1 MTNDKLNQYIKHYI
15 EKDKTGRAIMLTGSW
30 GIGKSYY
37 IKNELIPF
45 LTENGEHQCIVVSLY
60 GLSSISDVSKAIYWE
75 TRVKKLKFESEAGK
89 ATLLVAKT
97 LLKGLAGQIGL
108 DLNADEKDLQALYQ
122 SVDLSNKLIIIEDV
136 ERTKI
141 DIIELLGYVNSL
153 CEQDAVKVLLVT
165 NEKEIIQYKPT
176 EDKEPKKAA
185 TSDWFAEMTQTPKE
199 GEKKEYTE
207 KTQRY
212 LETKE
217 KTISD
222 TIRFTGNL
230 KIAIQEIIGSFDN
243 KSLKQFATDEDT
255 SNIVDIMYLMKSE
268 NLRSVIFAC
277 QKTSDIFDQ
286 ISDEL
291 FSEDFYRTILYGI
304 VAFSQ
309 RLHAGAD
316 NTWIGL
322 EHYSQELGLRNYP
335 LFRFCYDF
343 ILTQQFDISLVPAA
357 ASSLEKLRLYDSN
370 KSSADPDL
378 QNLYNYYL
386 LTEEDVYKVVD
397 RITLRLKDPADISF
411 HDYAKI
417 AVILIGIKH
426 SIGVEIDDAKEL
438 LVNNL
443 QGRGDELSADDLF
456 WYIMGSESQEEQ
468 EEFISLRQRMIDTL
482 NEKKSFI
489 PEFDYLPNQSASL
502 YEYVIHN
509 TGAIYDT
516 HGFAKNLDI
525 VKLVGMFE
533 NSTAAQMDSIRGSFN
548 AVYRPVNIREILSE
562 DLSAID
568 ELLNGIIEARESAV
582 ADKVQHL
589 QYKWFISC
597 LSEIKSKLSA
607 Q

>member
-1 MTNDKLNQYIKHYI
+1 MTNDKLNHYIKHYI

-37 IKNELIPF
+37 IKNELMPF
-45 LTENGEHQCIVVSLY
+45 LTENGGHQCIVVSLY
-60 GLSSISDVSKAIYWE
+60 GLSSLSEISKAIYLE
-75 TRVKKLKFESEAGK
+75 ARVKKLKFESEAGK

-122 SVDLSNKLIIIEDV
+122 SVDLSNKLIVIEDV
-136 ERTKI
+136 ERTQI
-141 DIIELLGYVNSL
+141 DILELLGYVNSL
-153 CEQDAVKVLLVT
+153 CEQDAVKVLMVT

-176 EDKEPKKAA
+176 QRKESQEDTASAWLGRITQFKS
-185 TSDWFAEMTQTPKE
+185 SDEA
-199 GEKKEYTE
+199 KEYTE
-207 KTQRY
+207 KTLRY

-222 TIRFTGNL
+222 TILFAGNL
-230 KIAIQEIIGSFDN
+230 KTAVQEIISSFGSI
-243 KSLKQFATDEDT
+243 SLQRFATDQDST
-255 SNIVDIMYLMKSE
+255 NIVEIMYLMKSE

-277 QKTSDIFDQ
+277 QKTSDIFER
-286 ISDEL
+286 ISAEL
-291 FSEDFYRTILYGI
+291 FSEDFLRTVLYGI
-304 VAFSQ
+304 VAFSL

-322 EHYSQELGLRNYP
+322 EQYSQELGLRNYP
-335 LFRFCYDF
+335 LFRFCYDY
-343 ILTQQFDISLVPAA
+343 ILTQQFDISLVSAA
-357 ASSLEKLRLYDSN
+357 GSSLEKLRLYDSN

-378 QNLYNYYL
+378 QNLYKYYL
-386 LTEEDVYKVVD
+386 LTEEDVHKVVN
-397 RITLRLKDPADISF
+397 RITLRLKDPTDISF

-417 AVILIGIKH
+417 AVILIGVKH

-443 QGRGDELSADDLF
+443 QGRGDELNADDLF
-456 WYIMGSESQEEQ
+456 WYIMGNGSQEEQ
-468 EEFISLRQRMIDTL
+468 EEFISLRQRMIDAL

-489 PEFDYLPNQSASL
+489 PEFDYEPDQSASL

-509 TGAIYDT
+509 TDAIYDT

-533 NSTAAQMDSIRGSFN
+533 KCTAAQMDSIRGSFN
-548 AVYRPVNIREILSE
+548 AVYRPVNIRETLSE
-562 DLSAID
+562 DLPAID

-597 LSEIKSKLSA
+597 LSEIKSKLSGE
-607 Q
+607 